1 MRAVDGGPAP
11 SGLTVAHEPT
21 LIAYEA
27 RARWGPCAR

>member
-11 SGLTVAHEPT
+11 LVMTVAHEPT

>member
-1 MRAVDGGPAP
+1 M
-11 SGLTVAHEPT
+11 TVAHEPT